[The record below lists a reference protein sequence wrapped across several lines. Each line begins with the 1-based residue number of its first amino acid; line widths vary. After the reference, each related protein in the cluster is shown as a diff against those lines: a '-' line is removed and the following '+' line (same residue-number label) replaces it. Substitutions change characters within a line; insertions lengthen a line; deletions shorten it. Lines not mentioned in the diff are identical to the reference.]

1 MSRHHGP
8 IVVLIVIALVG
19 GLIYVAEKTKAPA
32 MVPSEPLP
40 GAILIAQQK
49 NKMPFSESLKSA
61 MPKAQAAKSASVF
74 DMPQILID
82 QVVQRLSE
90 RRNDWAAFEKQTRA
104 QVASLS
110 YNDLMALAG
119 KALDTEMAVR
129 ERDVAV
135 YLLSLAGMPAHNA
148 LFEVVKTPVGNKAH
162 VRGKSLQQ
170 SDDDSVKMRALV
182 ALDQL
187 AVLNPNQLYKTMNL
201 IRKSKASSSI
211 KSSAMASLVGISKG
225 SPGKLVVN
233 LNQTVAS
240 AEAQ

>member
-1 MSRHHGP
+1 MERNHGP
-8 IVVLIVIALVG
+8 IVFMIVIAIVG

-40 GAILIAQQK
+40 GAILIAQQNSK
-49 NKMPFSESLKSA
+49 IPFSESLKSA
-61 MPKAQAAKSASVF
+61 MPKLKKAKHDSGF
-74 DMPQILID
+74 DMTQILID

-90 RRNDWAAFEKQTRA
+90 RRNDWALFEKQVRS

-110 YNDLMALAG
+110 YNDLMSLAA
-119 KALDTEMAVR
+119 KALNSEAEIR

-148 LFEVVKTPVGNKAH
+148 LFEVVKAPMAVQHG
-162 VRGKSLQQ
+162 RGKSLHQ
-170 SDDDSVKMRALV
+170 SQDDSLKMRALV

-187 AVLNPNQLYKTMNL
+187 AVANPNQLYKTMNL
-201 IRKSKASSSI
+201 VRKSKASSQV
-211 KSSAMASLVGISKG
+211 KTNAMASLIGISKG
-225 SPGKLVVN
+225 KPGKLSLK

>member
-1 MSRHHGP
+1 MSRYHGP
-8 IVVLIVIALVG
+8 IVFLIVFALLG

-32 MVPSEPLP
+32 LVPTEPLP
-40 GAILIAQQK
+40 GAILIAQK
-49 NKMPFSESLKSA
+49 SKVPFSESLKSA
-61 MPKAQAAKSASVF
+61 MPKVPAKASAGF

-90 RRNDWAAFEKQTRA
+90 RRNDWAVFEKQVRS
-104 QVASLS
+104 QVANLA
-110 YNDLMALAG
+110 YADLMALAG
-119 KALDTEMAVR
+119 KALNSESAIR

-148 LFEVVKTPVGNKAH
+148 LFEVVKTPSKHTTH

-170 SDDDSVKMRALV
+170 TEEDTVKMRALV

-187 AVLNPNQLYKTMNL
+187 AAMNPNQLYKTMNL
-201 IRKSKASSSI
+201 IRKSKSSSQI
-211 KSSAMASLVGISKG
+211 KASAMASLVGISKG
-225 SPGKLVVN
+225 TPGKLTMN